1 MLPEKWYVLYSNRE
15 EFETLKTHFK
25 KNWTYKL
32 QENPPR
38 FGYTNKGGL
47 NNWVGESNTIKKLKQ
62 NDFIEISFQEFEQ
75 YELNKMP
82 TVNEDMSY
90 LEKLLKRWNI
100 K

>member
-25 KNWTYKL
+25 KNWTYKF

-38 FGYTNKGGL
+38 FGYVNISDL
-47 NNWVGESNTIKKLKQ
+47 NNWVGESDTIKNLKQ
-62 NDFIEISFQEFEQ
+62 NDFIEITFQEFEQ
-75 YELNKMP
+75 YILNKSV
-82 TVNEDMSY
+82 VNEDMSY

-100 K
+100 R